1 MLLASWVSSTS
12 ISPQSNLVT
21 DPTTPASGAPGGD
34 HAHSSAQ
41 VYRRL
46 LGYAMRDLGVF
57 GLAILGMVIYAL
69 SDTAFAVLMKKVLDV
84 GFVEQDREAMAVL
97 PLWLV
102 GIFIVRGVGS
112 FLSGYCMNWVGRNV
126 IKTLRREMFARF
138 LELPTA
144 FYDRNSS
151 GVLLSKLTFNIERV
165 AEATTRSVTV
175 LVRDSLTIVGLLAWM
190 FYLEPVLSLLVVV
203 MGPLIGM
210 LVRWVSNRFRRYS
223 SRIQDSMGDVTRFAE
238 EVVKGHQIIK
248 IFGGQEYEEER
259 FEAVNEQNRR
269 LHNRFVFVH
278 SASLPVIQLI
288 AGVGIAAVIFV
299 AYGGAFIEPLSAGE
313 FVSFLGAMLLM
324 MAPLKRLT
332 DVNAPIQQG
341 IAAGH
346 SIFELA
352 DELPEQ
358 DAGQRKLTRAQG
370 DIQFES
376 VSFAYQRNKGPVL
389 RDVNLSV
396 AAGETVAIVGSSGSG
411 KSTLVGMLPRFY
423 DASSGRILLDG
434 HDVREYRLADLRR
447 QIALVSQDVTLFN
460 DTIRANIAYGSRR
473 DADEHQI
480 REAADAAHVTEFLDE
495 LPDGLLSTVGDRGVL
510 LSGGQRQRIAIA
522 RALLKNAPIL
532 ILDEA
537 TSALDTESERHIQ
550 TALEVLMR
558 NRTTLVIAHRL
569 STIEQADRIIVLEEG
584 RVVETGDH
592 RSLLAEGGRYAA
604 LHRLQFEDGA

>member
-1 MLLASWVSSTS
+1 MTDKSSPLAGSGESVD
-12 ISPQSNLVT
+12 SPT
-21 DPTTPASGAPGGD
+21 
-34 HAHSSAQ
+34 SAQ

-46 LGYAMRDLGVF
+46 LGYAMRDLPVF
-57 GLAILGMVIYAL
+57 GLAITGMVIYAL
-69 SDTAFAVLMKKVLDV
+69 SDTAFAVLMKRVLDV
-84 GFVEQDREAMAVL
+84 GFVEQDKEAMLAL
-97 PLWLV
+97 PLLLV
-102 GIFIVRGVGS
+102 AIFLVRGLGS

-138 LELPTA
+138 LALPTA

-175 LVRDSLTIVGLLAWM
+175 LVRDSLTIIGLLSWM
-190 FYLEPVLSLLVVV
+190 FYLQATLSLLVIVL
-203 MGPLIGM
+203 GPLIGM

-248 IFGGQEYEEER
+248 IFGGQDYENER
-259 FEAVNEQNRR
+259 FETVNEQNRQ

-278 SASLPVIQLI
+278 AASLPVIQLI
-288 AGVGIAAVIFV
+288 AGIGVAAVIFV
-299 AYGGAFIEPLSAGE
+299 AYGGAIIEPLSAGE

-341 IAAGH
+341 IAAGQ

-352 DELPEQ
+352 DEALEP
-358 DAGQRKLTRAQG
+358 DAGTQPLTAAHG
-370 DIQFES
+370 DIRFEQ
-376 VSFAYQRNKGPVL
+376 VSFAYERNKGPVL
-389 RDVNLSV
+389 NDISLSV

-423 DASSGRILLDG
+423 DPSSGRILLDG
-434 HDVREYRLADLRR
+434 HDVRDYRLADLRK

-460 DTIRANIAYGSRR
+460 DSIKANIAYGAGRQAD
-473 DADEHQI
+473 DAAI
-480 REAADAAHVTEFLDE
+480 RKAADAAHVSEFLNE
-495 LPDGLLSTVGDRGVL
+495 LPDGLMSTVGDRGVL

-537 TSALDTESERHIQ
+537 TSSLDSESERHIQ
-550 TALEVLMR
+550 TALEALMK

-569 STIEQADRIIVLEEG
+569 STIEQADRIVVLEEG
-584 RVVETGDH
+584 RITEVGDH
-592 RSLLAEGGRYAA
+592 ATLLARGGRYAA
-604 LHRLQFEDGA
+604 LHRLQFEEGA

>member
-1 MLLASWVSSTS
+1 MTDKNPSTNAAGEPVSALS
-12 ISPQSNLVT
+12 
-21 DPTTPASGAPGGD
+21 SG
-34 HAHSSAQ
+34 Q

-46 LGYAMRDLGVF
+46 LAYAMRDLPVF
-57 GLAILGMVIYAL
+57 GMAIVGMVIYAL

-84 GFVEQDREAMAVL
+84 GFVEQDREAMLML
-97 PLWLV
+97 PVILV
-102 GIFIVRGVGS
+102 AIFIIRGLGS

-138 LELPTA
+138 LALPTA

-175 LVRDSLTIVGLLAWM
+175 LVRDSLTIIGLLAWM
-190 FYLEPVLSLLVVV
+190 FYLQATLALLVIVL
-203 MGPLIGM
+203 GPLIGS

-248 IFGGQEYEEER
+248 IFGGQDYENER
-259 FEAVNEQNRR
+259 FEEVNENNRR

-288 AGVGIAAVIFV
+288 AGVGVAAVIFV
-299 AYGGAFIEPLSAGE
+299 AYGGAFIDPLSAGE

-341 IAAGH
+341 IAAGQ

-352 DELPEQ
+352 DEPLEP
-358 DAGQRKLTRAQG
+358 DAGSQRLPTARG
-370 DIQFES
+370 DLQFDR
-376 VSFAYQRNKGPVL
+376 VSFAYERNKGPVL
-389 RDVNLSV
+389 NDISLSV

-423 DASSGRILLDG
+423 DPTAGRILLDG
-434 HDVREYRLADLRR
+434 QDVRDYRLADLRR

-460 DTIRANIAYGSRR
+460 DTIRANIAYGSGR
-473 DADEHQI
+473 DADDEAV
-480 REAADAAHVTEFLDE
+480 RRAADAAHVTEFLEE
-495 LPDGLLSTVGDRGVL
+495 LPAGLDSAVGDRGVL

-537 TSALDTESERHIQ
+537 TSALDSESERHIQ
-550 TALEVLMR
+550 KALEALMM

-569 STIEQADRIIVLEEG
+569 STIEQADRIVVLEEG
-584 RVVETGDH
+584 RIAETGDH
-592 RSLLAEGGRYAA
+592 ATLLARDGRYAA
-604 LHRLQFEDGA
+604 LHRLQFEEGA